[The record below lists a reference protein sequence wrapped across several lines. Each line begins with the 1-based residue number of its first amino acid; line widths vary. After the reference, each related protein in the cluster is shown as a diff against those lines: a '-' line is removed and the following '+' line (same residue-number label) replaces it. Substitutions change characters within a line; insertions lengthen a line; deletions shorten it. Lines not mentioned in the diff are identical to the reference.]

1 MSIAKFPFLLL
12 LPFVSVC
19 FRIDAEYSITIQSQ
33 NEDHVTD
40 HIKYLFLLNMSRLIR
55 KGMLCGLDFPS
66 SFSEFSQII
75 GQYVPE

>member
-12 LPFVSVC
+12 LPFVSVY
-19 FRIDAEYSITIQSQ
+19 FRIDAEYSITIQSP

-55 KGMLCGLDFPS
+55 EGMLRGLDFPS
-66 SFSEFSQII
+66 NFPKFIEII
-75 GQYVPE
+75 GQYVPH

>member
-19 FRIDAEYSITIQSQ
+19 FRIDAEYSITIQSP

-55 KGMLCGLDFPS
+55 EGMLRGLDFPS
-66 SFSEFSQII
+66 NFPKFIEII
-75 GQYVPE
+75 GQYVPH